1 MYRYVDYVAALE
13 VDADGFLIGI
23 ADGHTYQ
30 SAKLAYTV
38 IDMHNKVAR
47 LHFLQL
53 LHRKRHLARTRS
65 VTLEVVLVESVEYLM
80 VGEEAQA
87 QVVIGKSLVQSM
99 VDGCEIESVGYTQR
113 FRIGRPAGMR
123 VAQSLHLIAVEY
135 ITQTTCL
142 FLRVGEYI
150 QLVALQQIV
159 FERLC
164 KQLEILV
171 KQRLGRNVERY
182 GGLRS
187 ARRLCAELYRA
198 ETAYLLAENGG
209 RNEVVLLT
217 HVAYYLLLFH
227 LCGNLKAFGK
237 GLTGKSVVVYL
248 LYRRAQ
254 IQPVFHHEHGV
265 VGQHCGE
272 RLLLFGCTG
281 QLGHDADA
289 LL

>member
-1 MYRYVDYVAALE
+1 MYRHVDYVATLE
-13 VDADGFLIGI
+13 VDADGFMIGV
-23 ADGHTYQ
+23 ADGHTHQ
-30 SAKLAYTV
+30 TAKLAYTV

-53 LHRKRHLARTRS
+53 FHSECHLARTRS
-65 VTLEVVLVESVEYLM
+65 VALEVVLVVSVEYLM

-99 VDGCEIESVGYTQR
+99 VDGCEVESVGYTQR
-113 FRIGRPAGMR
+113 FRIGRPTGMR

-135 ITQTTCL
+135 IAQTTCL
-142 FLRVGEYI
+142 FLRIGKDIE
-150 QLVALQQIV
+150 LVALKQIV

-187 ARRLCAELYRA
+187 ARRLRTELHRA
-198 ETAYLLAENGG
+198 KTAYFLAESGG

-227 LCGNLKAFGK
+227 LGGTLKTFGK

-254 IQPVFHHEHGV
+254 IQSVFHHEHGV

>member
-1 MYRYVDYVAALE
+1 M
-13 VDADGFLIGI
+13 
-23 ADGHTYQ
+23 
-30 SAKLAYTV
+30 
-38 IDMHNKVAR
+38 
-47 LHFLQL
+47 
-53 LHRKRHLARTRS
+53 
-65 VTLEVVLVESVEYLM
+65 
-80 VGEEAQA
+80 
-87 QVVIGKSLVQSM
+87 
-99 VDGCEIESVGYTQR
+99 
-113 FRIGRPAGMR
+113 RI
-123 VAQSLHLIAVEY
+123 AQSLHLFAVEY
-135 ITQTTCL
+135 VTQTTCL
-142 FLRVGEYI
+142 FFRIGKYI
-150 QLVALQQIV
+150 QLVTLKQIV

-164 KQLEILV
+164 KQLEILME
-171 KQRLGRNVERY
+171 QRLGRNVERY

-187 ARRLCAELYRA
+187 ACRLCAELYRA

-227 LCGNLKAFGK
+227 LCGTLKAFCK

-254 IQPVFHHEHGV
+254 IQSVFHHEHGV

-281 QLGHDADA
+281 QLGHNADA

>member
-1 MYRYVDYVAALE
+1 MYRYVDYVATLE
-13 VDADGFLIGI
+13 VDADGFLIGV
-23 ADGHTYQ
+23 ADGHTHQ
-30 SAKLAYTV
+30 TAKLAYTV
-38 IDMHNKVAR
+38 IDMHNEVAR

-53 LHRKRHLARTRS
+53 LHSECHLARTRS
-65 VTLEVVLVESVEYLM
+65 VALEVVLVESVEYLM

-99 VDGCEIESVGYTQR
+99 VDWCEIEPVGYTQR
-113 FRIGRPAGMR
+113 FRIGRPTGMR

-135 ITQTTCL
+135 ITQTPCL
-142 FLRVGEYI
+142 FLRIGKDIE
-150 QLVALQQIV
+150 LVALKQIV
-159 FERLC
+159 FERLSE
-164 KQLEILV
+164 QLEILV
-171 KQRLGRNVERY
+171 KQWLGRYIERY
-182 GGLRS
+182 GSLRS

-198 ETAYLLAENGG
+198 ETAYLLTESGR

-227 LCGNLKAFGK
+227 LCSTLKTFCH
-237 GLTGKSVVVYL
+237 GLVGESVVIYL